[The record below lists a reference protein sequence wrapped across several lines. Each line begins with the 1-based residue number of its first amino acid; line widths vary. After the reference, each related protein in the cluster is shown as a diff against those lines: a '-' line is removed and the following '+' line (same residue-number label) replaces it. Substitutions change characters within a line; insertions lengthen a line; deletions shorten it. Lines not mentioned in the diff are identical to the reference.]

1 MIGGGLTSPIFY
13 RDKGMSKAQ
22 LRNLSDILL
31 KKCSGIIATCYP
43 FNEKEVKLTKMFEE
57 ALTSQRSFASAR

>member
-1 MIGGGLTSPIFY
+1 
-13 RDKGMSKAQ
+13 MSKAQ
-22 LRNLSDILL
+22 LRNLSEILL

-57 ALTSQRSFASAR
+57 AFSS